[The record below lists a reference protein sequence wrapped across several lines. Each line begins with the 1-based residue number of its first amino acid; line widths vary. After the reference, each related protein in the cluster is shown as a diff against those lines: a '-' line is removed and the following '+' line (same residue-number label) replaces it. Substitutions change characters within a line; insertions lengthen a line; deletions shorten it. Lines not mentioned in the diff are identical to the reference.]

1 MRSEPAAAELLFRL
15 SRIPT
20 MNPSTLTR
28 GIGGMSRLTLVT
40 GLYSLLLIGCGKD
53 APPPESPPV
62 TTKPYELQQEGEADP
77 IASPDAQKGGTFT
90 TWAGGYPK
98 SLNMWLDYNAFSKSI
113 SELMYEG
120 LLGLHT
126 TENRPVGNLAESWK
140 ISDDLKTYTFKIKGD
155 AYWSDGKPITSR
167 DFQFYYDTIMNPE
180 NLTSLFRVSLSR
192 FDRPEIIDDKNF
204 SITANTS
211 HWRNFWDAGSLVAFP
226 THSWEGKDFNQI
238 NFDFEVVSG
247 PYQVYEIKTNR
258 SIMLQRR
265 GDWWGRN
272 QRFNQGKY
280 NFDYLRFRAM
290 EDRVKALELLKRGDF
305 DMYAIYTSRIW
316 AQQTHFPQVKKNW
329 VIRQTVYNH
338 EPKAF
343 QGFAINMRRP
353 QFQDVRVRKALAHL
367 LNREMMLEKIM
378 FNEYFLLNSYYPD
391 LYPNNKNP
399 EVPLL
404 QYDPGKARDLLAEAG
419 YQVNDRGQLEKDG
432 VPLEVV
438 ILYHGTPIPQ
448 LTIYIEDMKKVG
460 IEASID
466 TVSYASFVKR
476 MDNQE
481 FDLAWRNWSAARL
494 RDPEPMWHSKTAH
507 QVASQNLSGVE
518 NKEIDALIEQQ
529 KTEMDLDTRNEILKK
544 IDSILCKI
552 HPYVLLW
559 QSDRNR
565 LLYWNRYGTPE
576 YVLDKYN
583 REDYT
588 PIYWWYDSEKDALL
602 KEAMR
607 TNSDLASEPAEIHYR

>member
-1 MRSEPAAAELLFRL
+1 MLDPSLVKNKGFLCTLPLL
-15 SRIPT
+15 T
-20 MNPSTLTR
+20 
-28 GIGGMSRLTLVT
+28 GIAVVFFG
-40 GLYSLLLIGCGKD
+40 GCGGD
-53 APPPESPPV
+53 APPPEPPEV
-62 TTKPYELQQEGEADP
+62 VDDPYEIEQTGEVDP
-77 IASPDAQKGGTFT
+77 IASPQARKGGTFT

-113 SELMYEG
+113 SELMFEG

-126 TENRPVGNLAESWK
+126 TENRPVGNLAESWE
-140 ISDDLKTYTFKIKGD
+140 ISPDLTTYTFTIKED
-155 AYWSDGKPITSR
+155 AYWSDGEPITSR

-192 FDRPEIIDDKNF
+192 FDRPEIIDEKTF
-204 SITANTS
+204 SIKANTA

-226 THSWEGKDFNQI
+226 THAWEGRNFNEI
-238 NFDFEVVSG
+238 NFEFEVVSG
-247 PYQVYEIKTNR
+247 PYRIYEIKTKR

-265 GDWWGRN
+265 GEWWGRN
-272 QRFNQGKY
+272 QRFNQNKF

-290 EDRVKALELLKRGDF
+290 EDRVKALEVLKRGDF
-305 DMYAIYTSRIW
+305 DMYAIYTSKIW
-316 AQQTHFPQVKKNW
+316 AQQTRFPQVENNW

-343 QGFAINMRRP
+343 QGFAINKRRP

-378 FNEYFLLNSYYPD
+378 YNEYFLLNSYYPD
-391 LYPNNKNP
+391 LYPNNQNPDFPLIDYNP
-399 EVPLL
+399 E
-404 QYDPGKARDLLAEAG
+404 KARALLAEAG
-419 YQVNDRGQLEKDG
+419 YQVNDKGVLEKDG
-432 VPLEVV
+432 IPLEVV
-438 ILYHGTPIPQ
+438 MLYHGTPIPQ
-448 LTIYIEDMKKVG
+448 LTIYLEDLKKVG
-460 IEASID
+460 ILSSID

-481 FDLAWRNWSAARL
+481 FDLAWRNWGAVRQ
-494 RDPEPMWHSKTAH
+494 RDPEPMWHSKTAD
-507 QVASQNLSGVE
+507 QTATQNLSGVE

-529 KTEMDLDTRNEILKK
+529 KTEMDIDVRNEILKK
-544 IDSILCKI
+544 IDALLYEI

-576 YVLDKYN
+576 YILDKFN
-583 REDYT
+583 REDIT
-588 PIYWWYDSEKDALL
+588 PIYWWYDPDKDASL
-602 KEAMR
+602 KEAMS
-607 TNSDLASEPAEIHYR
+607 TNSALPSEPAEVHYP